1 MQRTFFLFK
10 IFVALTAVAVQ
21 LHVNVPTFLL
31 QLGIGP
37 KSVSISLAPMGPR
50 SKPAK
55 VETANIAPAQRPP
68 TDTHAATN
76 RPDDSRVAPPAS
88 TTSPPGARI
97 EFMDITRDGT
107 SVLAGRATPGSRV
120 TIFENDIP
128 VGTATAGADG
138 DWSLA
143 TDHRFAS
150 TYLPGSLRAVVA
162 DEPAV
167 GSVHGARDPSS
178 TTDAEA
184 RPVSGPAAHLINQ
197 FEQAVAA
204 ARQRTQPRGSV
215 PDPSLS
221 TDSPTR
227 NIARAEASPAD
238 VLLEGPAEPV
248 SIPIPMQ
255 FVYRKTTLTDEGTKA
270 VSLLLEY
277 LRLKRFN
284 AITLSG
290 HTDERGSEQYN
301 MDLSRWRLEAAVDL
315 LRKGGYNG
323 AVKLLPKGKTEP
335 YMKVDR
341 SLHNRE
347 DLMQLDRRVELM
359 VAKIGKFAHFL
370 QNP

>member
-1 MQRTFFLFK
+1 MQHTFFLLFK
-10 IFVALTAVAVQ
+10 VFVGLTAVAIQ
-21 LHVNVPTFLL
+21 LHVNLPTFLL

-37 KSVSISLAPMGPR
+37 KSVSIRLARMSPR
-50 SKPAK
+50 SRPTK
-55 VETANIAPAQRPP
+55 VDTENIDQRPP
-68 TDTHAATN
+68 ADAHAATDEG
-76 RPDDSRVAPPAS
+76 RPDNSRTTPSPSAS
-88 TTSPPGARI
+88 SPTGAHI
-97 EFMDITRDGT
+97 EFMNIARDGT

-120 TIFENDIP
+120 TVFENDIP

-143 TDHRFAS
+143 TEHRFAS
-150 TYLPGSLRAVVA
+150 TYLPGSLRAVMAAA

-204 ARQRTQPRGSV
+204 ARQRTQPHGSV

-255 FVYRKTTLTDEGTKA
+255 FVYRETTLTDEGTKA

-290 HTDERGSEQYN
+290 HTDERGSEEYN
-301 MDLSRWRLEAAVDL
+301 IDLSRRRLEAAVDL
-315 LRKGGYNG
+315 LRKGGYKG

-335 YMKVDR
+335 YVKVDR
-341 SLHNRE
+341 SLYDRE

-359 VAKIGKFAHFL
+359 VAR
-370 QNP
+370 

>member
-10 IFVALTAVAVQ
+10 IFVALMAVVVQ
-21 LHVNVPTFLL
+21 LHVSVPTFLL

-37 KSVSISLAPMGPR
+37 RSVSISLAPMDPR

-55 VETANIAPAQRPP
+55 VDTANIDPAQHPP

-76 RPDDSRVAPPAS
+76 RLDDSRVAPPAS

-97 EFMDITRDGT
+97 EFMSITRDGT
-107 SVLAGRATPGSRV
+107 SVLAGRATPGSHV
-120 TIFENDIP
+120 TVFENDIP

-143 TDHRFAS
+143 TEHRFAS
-150 TYLPGSLRAVVA
+150 TYLPGSLRAVMAAA

-204 ARQRTQPRGSV
+204 ARQRTQPHGSV

-255 FVYRKTTLTDEGTKA
+255 FVYRETTLTDEGTKA

-290 HTDERGSEQYN
+290 HTDERGSEEYN
-301 MDLSRWRLEAAVDL
+301 MDLSRRRLEAAVDL
-315 LRKGGYNG
+315 LRKGGYKG

-341 SLHNRE
+341 SLYDRE

-359 VAKIGKFAHFL
+359 VAR
-370 QNP
+370 

>member
-10 IFVALTAVAVQ
+10 VFVALTAVAVQ
-21 LHVNVPTFLL
+21 LHVSLPTFLL

-37 KSVSISLAPMGPR
+37 KSVSIRLARVGPR
-50 SKPAK
+50 SKPTK
-55 VETANIAPAQRPP
+55 VDTANIDPAQHPP
-68 TDTHAATN
+68 TDTHAATDKG
-76 RPDDSRVAPPAS
+76 RPDDSRAAPAS
-88 TTSPPGARI
+88 ATSPPGARI
-97 EFMDITRDGT
+97 EFMSVTRDGT
-107 SVLAGRATPGSRV
+107 SVLAGRATPGSYV
-120 TIFENDIP
+120 TVFENDIP

-143 TDHRFAS
+143 TEHRFAS

-162 DEPAV
+162 AADEPAA

-178 TTDAEA
+178 ITDAQA
-184 RPVSGPAAHLINQ
+184 RPLSGPAAQLINQ

-204 ARQRTQPRGSV
+204 ARTQPHPST
-215 PDPSLS
+215 PDPSPS
-221 TDSPTR
+221 TDSPAR
-227 NIARAEASPAD
+227 NIARAEAPPG
-238 VLLEGPAEPV
+238 LLEGPAEPV

-255 FVYRKTTLTDEGTKA
+255 FVYREATLTDNGTKA
-270 VSLLLEY
+270 ALLLLEY

-290 HTDERGSEQYN
+290 HTDERGSGEYN
-301 MDLSRWRLEAAVDL
+301 MDLSRRRLETAVDL
-315 LRKGGYNG
+315 LRKGGYKG

-341 SLHNRE
+341 SLYNRE

-359 VAKIGKFAHFL
+359 VAR
-370 QNP
+370 